1 MLVVDASA
9 ASAACVARDGFSVFG
24 DDLVAPPLMW
34 SEVRSG
40 FHLKMI
46 KGEISVV
53 QAETLH
59 ERLIAAPVRASS
71 PDGLGQRAWTIA
83 NEFGWGRTY
92 DAEYVALA
100 QLLGCRMVTIDMRLR
115 RGTERL
121 GIVVTPG
128 EL

>member
-9 ASAACVARDGFSVFG
+9 ASAACVAQDGFTMLG

-40 FHLKMI
+40 FHLGMVK
-46 KGEISVV
+46 
-53 QAETLH
+53 AELGVARAEALH
-59 ERLIAAPVRASS
+59 GRLNAAPIRPSS
-71 PDGLGQRAWTIA
+71 PDGLGQRAWALAT
-83 NEFGWGRTY
+83 EFGWGRTY

-100 QLLGCRMVTIDMRLR
+100 QLLECRMVTVDMRLR
-115 RGTERL
+115 RGADRL
-121 GIVVTPG
+121 GIVVTPS